1 VKTNRIKDEM
11 SEEMSKVRDL
21 IIAMSNNP
29 GGPDLC
35 DVPLEFPSINLA
47 KEKRISNYG
56 NRNRLDSEMSC
67 HLEDYRFRESTLR
80 ESDSPDDVIEDTVRP
95 VTDAASEHSDT
106 PVINRTRSCCDL
118 QTLMWTNDPR
128 PQSSSPSRRGS
139 MPAHILAMQNKSGR
153 TWVESLL
160 ILFNGF

>member
-1 VKTNRIKDEM
+1 M
-11 SEEMSKVRDL
+11 SEEMSKMRDL

-29 GGPDLC
+29 DGPDLC
-35 DVPLEFPSINLA
+35 DVPVEFPSINLA
-47 KEKRISNYG
+47 KERRISG
-56 NRNRLDSEMSC
+56 RNRLDSEMSC

-80 ESDSPDDVIEDTVRP
+80 EQSVSEDSQVEETVRP

-118 QTLMWTNDPR
+118 QTLIWTNDPR

-139 MPAHILAMQNKSGR
+139 MPAHILAMKSKSGR
-153 TWVESLL
+153 T
-160 ILFNGF
+160 